1 MQDELSPAAVPGKEE
16 RTWAMACHLSA
27 LSAFVTGIG
36 YIIGPLVVWLIKKDD
51 YPLVDD
57 QGKEAINFAISMT
70 IYYAVAAVLVLA
82 IVGAILLVALGI
94 FHFIEV
100 IIASV
105 RANEGQA

>member
-1 MQDELSPAAVPGKEE
+1 
-16 RTWAMACHLSA
+16 MACHLSA

-105 RANEGQA
+105 RE

>member
-1 MQDELSPAAVPGKEE
+1 MRLLRGSVI
-16 RTWAMACHLSA
+16 L
-27 LSAFVTGIG
+27 
-36 YIIGPLVVWLIKKDD
+36 IGPLVVWLIKKDD

-105 RANEGQA
+105 RE